1 MIKRLGL
8 VFHWIGFLCL
18 TGIIAA
24 VVITK
29 PTDVAWSEIPAAL
42 WELLIFDNS
51 SDIALTLVLWIAISH
66 LPIKYILTG
75 DKSVFPWNRGSSN
88 D

>member
-18 TGIIAA
+18 TGIIAGIF
-24 VVITK
+24 ITK
-29 PTDVAWSEIPAAL
+29 PTDLAWSELPAAL

-51 SDIALTLVLWIAISH
+51 SDIPISLVLWVGISH
-66 LPIKYILTG
+66 WPIYFILTG
-75 DKSVFPWNRGSSN
+75 NKNLFPWSA
-88 D
+88 

>member
-18 TGIIAA
+18 TGFIATI
-24 VVITK
+24 VIGMSS
-29 PTDVAWSEIPAAL
+29 PDSIAWSELPAGL

-51 SDIALTLVLWIAISH
+51 SDLPLSIILWVTVSH
-66 LPIKYILTG
+66 LPIKFILTG
-75 DKSVFPWNRGSSN
+75 NKNLFPWSA
-88 D
+88 